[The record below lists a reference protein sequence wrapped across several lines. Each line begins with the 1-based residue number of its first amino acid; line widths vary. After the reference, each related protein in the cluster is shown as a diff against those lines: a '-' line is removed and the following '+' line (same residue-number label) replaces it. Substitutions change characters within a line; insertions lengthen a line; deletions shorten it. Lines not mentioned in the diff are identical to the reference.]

1 MDRSTSTVIL
11 SFLSSVACLLIATGP
26 GCKSAQAYRLS
37 ADKTA
42 ATIIQQKQAQ
52 AIGRTEPL
60 EVIRPS
66 EILRRRLL
74 EQQKLPVSSK
84 ASLGTDALD
93 PIPHWPEKGYP
104 PDIPSQDANIPVE
117 PNKPLRISLIDALR
131 IAAANS
137 PEYQSRKEQVFRAAL
152 ELDLAKNNFR
162 TILSSQ
168 ADTRLT
174 ANDTYEPTRTTLDSS
189 GSAGLTRQLKNGLD
203 ISAALAIDLM
213 NLLTGGA
220 GSRLGL
226 QGDASITIP
235 LLRGAGRHIVT
246 EPLTQAERNVIY
258 ELWNLERYKKTFAVS
273 VAREYFSV
281 LQQLDR
287 VRNAE
292 DNYRSAIASARWSR
306 RRADA
311 GRIAEIEVDQAVQ
324 RELDARNQ
332 WISAQEQY
340 KRALD
345 SFKNTLGLPTDALIE
360 LDRSDLERLQASSK
374 QYLEELRAAVRREV
388 TETAPAADAPV
399 ELVPPSKQGAGPM
412 ELDENVAIRLALQ
425 NRLDLRVAIG
435 QVYDA
440 QRQVVVRA
448 DALRA
453 GLNLGGSA
461 RWSDND
467 DDGAIGYEGGN
478 YSAFLSLDLPLERT
492 RQRNDYRNSLIS
504 LEQAVRRVQTVE
516 DQIKLAV
523 RNGLRNLLESRE
535 SLKIQAQAVVVA
547 EKRVRSS
554 TLFLEAG
561 RIQIRDLLEAQ
572 DALLRAQNALTAAV
586 VSYRIAELE
595 LQRDLDLLEVDPS
608 GLWKEYKPGE
618 HTDEGT

>member
-104 PDIPSQDANIPVE
+104 PDIPSPDANIPVE